1 MARVISKTDDGSFS
15 VDVPIRLIGSE
26 YYIEKY
32 AYEEAINK
40 ALDEIEKYKKA
51 FENAKHER
59 DKHVSEMMAHID
71 CLKAELV
78 EIQSNKQEL
87 PLEPIEVVAILIEKF
102 SKPRVDYVSSVM
114 DNGYLCEGKT
124 VDIMRKQ
131 EISLLRQISEHLL
144 VYCNN
149 SENEE

>member
-1 MARVISKTDDGSFS
+1 
-15 VDVPIRLIGSE
+15 
-26 YYIEKY
+26 
-32 AYEEAINK
+32 
-40 ALDEIEKYKKA
+40 
-51 FENAKHER
+51 
-59 DKHVSEMMAHID
+59 
-71 CLKAELV
+71 
-78 EIQSNKQEL
+78 
-87 PLEPIEVVAILIEKF
+87 
-102 SKPRVDYVSSVM
+102 M